1 MDLLNNTNTII
12 ILDDLGLSIPPNGTI
27 TVSNDYVYSF
37 LNTTIKKISLLEI
50 SVVVDGKKLT
60 SPDGLRYLASNTLEK
75 IDIHGRKLVQ
85 TSTRPFETESYWTS
99 ISDDTS
105 IVNDVGNGNSLFFD
119 HVSGDESKS
128 IKYFDFNTLENETYI
143 KEGYII
149 WKNAIVGDRITFE
162 IVSSKIN
169 YTSSTNTYYQLYD
182 NLIIPASGN
191 GSIELISDITQINP
205 VNGTFVET
213 SMDQFG
219 NKQMAFWNADYNST
233 THLFE
238 NIQATPSGDGNYN
251 LFNTET
257 VLSTFLNNINLLG
270 SGTQRLAS
278 DDSTY
283 LPFGARL
290 RITAE
295 STDINHDWQVVG
307 CIFLYRSN
315 NKKTYY

>member
-1 MDLLNNTNTII
+1 L
-12 ILDDLGLSIPPNGTI
+12 
-27 TVSNDYVYSF
+27 
-37 LNTTIKKISLLEI
+37 
-50 SVVVDGKKLT
+50 
-60 SPDGLRYLASNTLEK
+60 
-75 IDIHGRKLVQ
+75 
-85 TSTRPFETESYWTS
+85 SYWTGV
-99 ISDDTS
+99 SDDTS

-149 WKNAIVGDRITFE
+149 WKDAIIGDRITFE
-162 IVSSKIN
+162 IVSSKID
-169 YTSSTNTYYQLYD
+169 YTSSTNTYY
-182 NLIIPASGN
+182 
-191 GSIELISDITQINP
+191 
-205 VNGTFVET
+205 VET
-213 SMDQFG
+213 GIDQFG

-238 NIQATPSGDGNYN
+238 NIQAAPSGDGNYN

-307 CIFLYRSN
+307 CMFLYRSN